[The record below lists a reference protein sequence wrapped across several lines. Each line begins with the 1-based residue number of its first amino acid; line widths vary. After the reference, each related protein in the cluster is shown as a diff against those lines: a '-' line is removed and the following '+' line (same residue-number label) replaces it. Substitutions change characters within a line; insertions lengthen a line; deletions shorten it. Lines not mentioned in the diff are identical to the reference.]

1 MIKGIL
7 ALFKS
12 GLILNPMV
20 LLGIISG
27 FIAMGTLE
35 NEQLHTLYTSYQL
48 YLLMLLI
55 AALYVYAFKRTY
67 FRGGLETDW
76 KETGLTALGH
86 FLMLVISFI
95 FSMLFVMV
103 MSFGSDEE
111 EENYNLPEFNQVQ
124 QDIQNQQEELK
135 KNYEAIMNAIDVP
148 AL

>member
-35 NEQLHTLYTSYQL
+35 DEQLHALYTSYHL

-55 AALYVYAFKRTY
+55 AALYVYVFKRTY

-86 FLMLVISFI
+86 FLMLVVSFI

-103 MSFGSDEE
+103 MSFGGGEE

-124 QDIQNQQEELK
+124 QDLEKQQEDLK
-135 KNYEAIMNAIDVP
+135 KNYDAIMNAIDVP
-148 AL
+148 AM